1 MKHGIAVLTAMLS
14 LALGSTQSKADDP
27 LELRFRMQAG
37 KSYVYAD
44 QIRADVTQEMGGQE
58 MKISTNSTIV
68 SRFSVDGVREDGS
81 ISLTTVLD
89 TLLSSVKSPGRD
101 TTRLVT
107 ELMGKRSHVVISSL
121 GKILERSIIDS
132 LKSVGPM
139 TRGSAVRELMR
150 FHTLPEQ
157 KVLTGGQWTGATVDS
172 NDAMGGKMT
181 TVTNIAYTLAGNE
194 KKGGRECLKI
204 TYTGTVAIEGR
215 GTMMGAD
222 VFSEGKGTLSGT
234 WYFDPE
240 AGITVAEDGIL
251 DTDVTLAMTGQ
262 QNMTIP
268 VTSSTKITRTLRAIE
283 EIAK

>member
-1 MKHGIAVLTAMLS
+1 MKHGLAVLGVMLLLS
-14 LALGSTQSKADDP
+14 LEATRCVADDP
-27 LELRFRMQAG
+27 VGLRFTMQPG

-58 MKISTNSTIV
+58 MKINSNSSVV
-68 SRFSVDGVREDGS
+68 SRFTVDGVREDGS

-107 ELMGKRSHVVISSL
+107 ELMGKRSRVVISPL
-121 GKILERSIIDS
+121 GKVLERSVIDS

-139 TRGSAVRELMR
+139 TRGSAMRELMR
-150 FHTLPEQ
+150 FHILPEQ
-157 KVLTGGQWTGATVDS
+157 KVVTGGQWTGATVDS

-181 TVTNIAYTLAGNE
+181 TVTTITYTLAGSEN
-194 KKGGRECLKI
+194 KAGRECLKI
-204 TYTGTVAIEGR
+204 TYTGTIAIEGR
-215 GTMMGAD
+215 GTMMGAE
-222 VFSEGKGTLSGT
+222 VFSEGKGTLSGS

-240 AGITVAEDGIL
+240 AGITVAEEGIM

-262 QNMTIP
+262 QNMTMPI
-268 VTSSTKITRTLRAIE
+268 TSSSKVTRTLRAIE
-283 EIAK
+283 ETAK